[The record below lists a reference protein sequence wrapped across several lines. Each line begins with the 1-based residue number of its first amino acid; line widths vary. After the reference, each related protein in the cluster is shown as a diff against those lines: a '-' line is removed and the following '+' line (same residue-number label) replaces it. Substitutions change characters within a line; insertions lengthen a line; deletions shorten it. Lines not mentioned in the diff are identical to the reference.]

1 MDYIWYPD
9 LITSIVQMLPFATL
23 LNIDKTIAVPVYRQI
38 ANGIVNAISSGLIGP
53 GSGLPGT
60 RDLAQQLG
68 VHRKTIIAAYDELY
82 AQSWI
87 EIRPRKGVKVAQN
100 LPGLKPQQWDEL
112 SSQGYS
118 DKIPTDF
125 YRAKAKKYL
134 PKGITHPQIVI
145 DDGLC
150 DPRLSPIEMLMREY
164 KTRAVRRYKQ
174 RAIHSTLAAGAPM
187 LREAL
192 VNYFAQTRGL
202 QVQVSNILVTQG
214 AQMSL
219 YIAANLLLK
228 PGDVIIVGNPNY
240 FVASQ
245 VFEQTG
251 ARIMMVPVDDHGM
264 DVNAV
269 EQVCNSNKIK
279 ALYVIPHHHH
289 PTTVTLSAE
298 RRMRLLELAREHN
311 FIIIEDDYDYDF
323 HYTSSPY
330 LPLASSKHN
339 GRVIYIGS
347 FSKSISSS
355 VRIGFMIGPDDFIE
369 EVAYLRRLIDLR
381 GDYLMEEALATLLVN
396 GDISRHLKKSN
407 KIYEQRRDNLCTLLQ
422 QYLPDVITFD
432 PPNGGMALWARFK
445 KEHALPAIAAR
456 AANVGL
462 AMSNGVAFNTDQDFN
477 ATRIGF
483 ASLTTEEMEEAILT
497 LKGVI

>member
-1 MDYIWYPD
+1 
-9 LITSIVQMLPFATL
+9 MLPFATL
-23 LNIDKTIAVPVYRQI
+23 LTIDKTITVPVYRQI

-53 GSGLPGT
+53 GSSLPGT
-60 RDLAQQLG
+60 RDLAQQLS

-87 EIRPRKGVKVAQN
+87 EIRPRKGVRVAEN
-100 LPGLKPQQWDEL
+100 LPGLKAQQWDEL
-112 SSQGYS
+112 SPEGYGA
-118 DKIPTDF
+118 KIPVEF
-125 YRAKAKKYL
+125 YRTKGEKYL
-134 PKGITHPQIVI
+134 SKGIAHPQIVI

-164 KTRAVRRYKQ
+164 KTRAVRRYTQ
-174 RAIHSTLAAGAPM
+174 RTIHSTLAAGAPM

-192 VNYFAQTRGL
+192 VGYFAQTRGL
-202 QVQVSNILVTQG
+202 QVKVSNIMVTQG

-245 VFEQTG
+245 VFEQTA
-251 ARIMMVPVDDHGM
+251 ARIVMVPVDEHGM

-269 EQVCNSNKIK
+269 EQVCSSDKIK

-289 PTTVTLSAE
+289 PTTVTLSAQ
-298 RRMRLLELAREHN
+298 RRMRLLELARAYN
-311 FIIIEDDYDYDF
+311 FAIIEDDYDYDF

-330 LPLASSKHN
+330 LPLASSKHS

-355 VRIGFMIGPDDFIE
+355 VRIGFMTGPDDFIE
-369 EVAYLRRLIDLR
+369 EAAYLRRLIDLR
-381 GDYLMEEALATLLVN
+381 GDYLMEEALATLLLN
-396 GDISRHLKKSN
+396 GEISRHLKKSN

-422 QYLPDVITFD
+422 QHLPAVVEFD
-432 PPNGGMALWARFK
+432 SPNGGMALWARFK
-445 KEHALPAIAAR
+445 KEYSLPAIAAR
-456 AANVGL
+456 AASVGL
-462 AMSNGVAFNTDQDFN
+462 AISNGLAFNTNQDFN

-483 ASLTTEEMEEAILT
+483 ASLTTEEMEEAILM
-497 LKGVI
+497 LKGAI